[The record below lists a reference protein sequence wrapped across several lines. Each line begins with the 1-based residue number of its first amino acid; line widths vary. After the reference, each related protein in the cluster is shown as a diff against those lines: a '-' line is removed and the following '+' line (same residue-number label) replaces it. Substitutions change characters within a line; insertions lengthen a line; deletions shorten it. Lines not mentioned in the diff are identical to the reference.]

1 MKNSLFYCL
10 VLFLL
15 IGCQPFEKTGYISI
29 KNQTDYPITDLKIT
43 YISAQKTY
51 SLGTLYPYSEYKYAI
66 NYEHHNEDSIKL
78 SYLDKSDKKMPYGFI
93 TQNDGTNTVKSPKGM
108 FDDFVKH
115 VKYIYTHS

>member
-1 MKNSLFYCL
+1 MNRTIKMKNTLFYCL

-29 KNQTDYPITDLKIT
+29 KNQTDHPITVLKIT

-66 NYEHHNEDSIKL
+66 NYEQHNEDSIHL
-78 SYLDKSDKKMPYGFI
+78 SYIDKSHKNINQEIVSYAAKYDKRNYEI
-93 TQNDGTNTVKSPKGM
+93 V
-108 FDDFVKH
+108 
-115 VKYIYTHS
+115 IE

>member
-51 SLGTLYPYSEYKYAI
+51 SLGTLYPYSEDRKSTRL
-66 NYEHHNEDSIKL
+66 NSSHLKL
-78 SYLDKSDKKMPYGFI
+78 SRMP
-93 TQNDGTNTVKSPKGM
+93 S
-108 FDDFVKH
+108 
-115 VKYIYTHS
+115 SA

>member
-78 SYLDKSDKKMPYGFI
+78 SYLDKSDKSDKSDKNINQEVAPYVAKYDKKNYGI
-93 TQNDGTNTVKSPKGM
+93 TIK
-108 FDDFVKH
+108 
-115 VKYIYTHS
+115 

>member
-51 SLGTLYPYSEYKYAI
+51 SLGTL
-66 NYEHHNEDSIKL
+66 
-78 SYLDKSDKKMPYGFI
+78 
-93 TQNDGTNTVKSPKGM
+93 
-108 FDDFVKH
+108 
-115 VKYIYTHS
+115 

>member
-29 KNQTDYPITDLKIT
+29 KNQTYYPITDLKIT

-78 SYLDKSDKKMPYGFI
+78 SYLDKSDKKINHEVAPYVAKYDKKNYGI
-93 TQNDGTNTVKSPKGM
+93 TIK
-108 FDDFVKH
+108 
-115 VKYIYTHS
+115 